1 MCAPVVGAV
10 TAISGIA
17 SAVGGHQSATA
28 AANAAN
34 AASEEQYEYQVAQ
47 RELEW
52 RNTLNREGYKRVQYE
67 EKINENSLAANRA
80 YAGEQ
85 QRLNEIYQKASFTN
99 QDSLVKLLG
108 AQGKN
113 TAAGMTGKSAQRSNN
128 MMMAALGRQ
137 QSQTAAS
144 LTSARQMV
152 KTNNRNTRNQLISTN
167 NDAWS
172 EVAIAPQPGIA
183 PPPPEM
189 QSGPSA
195 LSMIGGIGSAV
206 AGGISSFNS
215 LKAPDA
221 GNIGKTGGGN
231 MFNGSSN
238 NFGSTNWSSISNS
251 NMFDLNVS
259 PFLP

>member
-10 TAISGIA
+10 SAISGIA
-17 SAVGGHQSATA
+17 GSVGQHQSASA
-28 AANAAN
+28 AASASNKAATQN
-34 AASEEQYEYQVAQ
+34 YEYQIAQ

-85 QRLNEIYQKASFTN
+85 QRLNEIYQKAAFSN

-137 QSQTAAS
+137 QAQTAAS

-152 KTNNRNTRNQLISTN
+152 NTNNRNTRNQLISTN

-183 PPPPEM
+183 PPPPVM
-189 QSGPSA
+189 QSGPSP
-195 LSMIGGIGSAV
+195 LGLISGIGSAV
-206 AGGISSFNS
+206 VGGISSFNS

-221 GNIGKTGGGN
+221 GNIGKGSGN
-231 MFNGSSN
+231 LFNGSSSD
-238 NFGSTNWSSISNS
+238 FGTTPWSPISNS
-251 NMFDLNVS
+251 NPFDLNTS